1 MILLELRNRII
12 FDAVL
17 NRLNTPQKDWSFLDA
32 ICADFDG
39 VKFHIRITKESNV
52 FSISINW
59 KCIEVLLN
67 NGGNDEL
74 TKVYG
79 AALSRADPESGY
91 GLTLHFDLDKAPANK
106 EAFAE
111 NIAQVK
117 RHLLSGPFKKVFKEV
132 ESGKGGGAVTTLAYR
147 DDEAIYLKPEKD
159 SVSVVFSVNFRD
171 AGDQVLAK
179 NFLQEYVNSRRGINN
194 APGISYS
201 KETPGELAG
210 VAGVEEKESQSFVTF
225 VLFKAHINDKVADKT
240 IGSVQNFRDYL
251 HYHIKCSK
259 AYMHT
264 RMRARVDVLL
274 QILNRARP
282 ADMLALKEKKT
293 MSGKT
298 FIRQSE
304 KK

>member
-1 MILLELRNRII
+1 
-12 FDAVL
+12 
-17 NRLNTPQKDWSFLDA
+17 LNTPQKEWTFFDA
-32 ICADFDG
+32 VLADFDG
-39 VKFHIRITKESNV
+39 VKFHIRTSKDNNLFV
-52 FSISINW
+52 VSINW
-59 KCIEVLLN
+59 KCIDVLLN
-67 NGGNDEL
+67 NGGNEEL
-74 TKVYG
+74 AKVYG
-79 AALSRADPESGY
+79 ACMSRLDSENGY
-91 GLTLHFDLDKAPANK
+91 DLTLQFDLDKAGANK

-111 NIAQVK
+111 NIGQVK
-117 RHLLSGPFKKVFKEV
+117 RFLLGAPFKKVFREV

-171 AGDQVLAK
+171 AGDQVLSK
-179 NFLQEYVNSRRGINN
+179 IFLQEYVNSRRGINN

-201 KETPGELAG
+201 KEAPGELSG

-225 VLFKAHINDKVADKT
+225 VLFKAHINEKIADKT
-240 IGSVQNFRDYL
+240 IGSIQNFRDYL

-259 AYMHT
+259 AFMHT

-293 MSGKT
+293 MTGKT
-298 FIRQSE
+298 FIRQD

>member
-17 NRLNTPQKDWSFLDA
+17 NRLNTPQKDWTFFDSV
-32 ICADFDG
+32 CADFDG
-39 VKFHIRITKESNV
+39 VKFHIRLSKDSNV
-52 FSISINW
+52 FTVSIAW

-67 NGGNDEL
+67 NGGNEEL

-79 AALSRADPESGY
+79 AALTRAETEAGY
-91 GLTLHFDLDKAPANK
+91 GLTLQFDLDKAPANK

-111 NIAQVK
+111 SVGQVK
-117 RHLLSGPFKKVFKEV
+117 RYLLGAPFKKVFRDV
-132 ESGKGGGAVTTLAYR
+132 ESGKGGGAVITLAYR

-171 AGDQVLAK
+171 AGDQVLSK
-179 NFLQEYVNSRRGINN
+179 IFLQEYVNSRRGINN
-194 APGISYS
+194 APGINYS
-201 KETPGELAG
+201 KEIPGELAG

-225 VLFKAHINDKVADKT
+225 VLFKAHINDKTADKT
-240 IGSVQNFRDYL
+240 IGSIQNFRDYL

-293 MSGKT
+293 MTGKT
-298 FIRQSE
+298 FIRQE